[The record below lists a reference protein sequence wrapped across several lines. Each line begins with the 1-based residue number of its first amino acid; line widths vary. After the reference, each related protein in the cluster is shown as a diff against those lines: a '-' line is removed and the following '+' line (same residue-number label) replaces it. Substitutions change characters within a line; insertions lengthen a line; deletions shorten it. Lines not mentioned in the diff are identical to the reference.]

1 LTDER
6 LLLVFFWH
14 ERSGPAR
21 RMDSLIAHIARKER
35 ERLRVTRVNTDEQ
48 PDLARKY
55 RVEDAPA
62 LVLVKERHAVARIDG
77 RASAPRIERMLQPYL
92 EPSRPENPVRTQRRR
107 RFGRS
112 TFFG

>member
-35 ERLRVTRVNTDEQ
+35 QRLRVTRVDMERRA
-48 PDLARKY
+48 DLAR
-55 RVEDAPA
+55 RCGIDTAPA
-62 LVLVKERHAVARIDG
+62 LVLVRDRHVVARMKG
-77 RASAPRIERMLQPYL
+77 RASAPRIEEML
-92 EPSRPENPVRTQRRR
+92 EPHLEGAPGLNPTRTRDRTPV
-107 RFGRS
+107 G
-112 TFFG
+112 